1 MHVQQN
7 VLQAS
12 HIAEKWPIYIIHTLK
27 VIMFEHLAWQANKYL
42 RQLIRTQALHL
53 NYLIVA
59 SSVVKRIAPL
69 REVVHNVAWIEDG
82 NPGAVVPRQAQ
93 GILYKKRTRGD
104 VECQMSKA
112 IRYYID

>member
-1 MHVQQN
+1 
-7 VLQAS
+7 
-12 HIAEKWPIYIIHTLK
+12 
-27 VIMFEHLAWQANKYL
+27 MFEHLTWQTNKYL
-42 RQLIRTQALHL
+42 RQLIRTQTLHL

-93 GILYKKRTRGD
+93 GILYKKRPR
-104 VECQMSKA
+104 
-112 IRYYID
+112 